1 MLTIFTQ
8 AGSGGESNSSISFLN
23 RSAHSS
29 KYDKWCAE
37 EMINKYPQS
46 VASSLHVPNIL
57 PNKLNI
63 WERGIVRKSKVIHN
77 SNDVLPF
84 KISFYF
90 TIVNFSSLNI
100 QNQQITITR
109 TKLLRISVKKM
120 NTRHF
125 PEALIVP
132 ILPIWCVWQE
142 ESLC

>member
-1 MLTIFTQ
+1 M
-8 AGSGGESNSSISFLN
+8 
-23 RSAHSS
+23 
-29 KYDKWCAE
+29 
-37 EMINKYPQS
+37 
-46 VASSLHVPNIL
+46 
-57 PNKLNI
+57 
-63 WERGIVRKSKVIHN
+63 RKSKVIHN

-90 TIVNFSSLNI
+90 TIVNLSSLNI

-132 ILPIWCVWQE
+132 ILPI
-142 ESLC
+142 